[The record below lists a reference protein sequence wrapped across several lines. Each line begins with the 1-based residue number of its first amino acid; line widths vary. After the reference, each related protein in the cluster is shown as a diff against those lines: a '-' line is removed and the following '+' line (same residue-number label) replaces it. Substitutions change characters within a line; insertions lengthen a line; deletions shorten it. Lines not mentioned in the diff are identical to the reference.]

1 MPRLT
6 AISLSIILLA
16 QTLGPTALAAT
27 AETCESKGITYNCVT
42 ERVEAQTI
50 RPVYGAGLEGAT
62 NLSNVAPSYVE
73 WPDQIAPGRTIPK
86 GIHVSAQFE
95 HLAKLYASN
104 VSANASAAEKPYYGT
119 FTSLEQYQFASIHL
133 LQYQVN
139 LSPERVMNGA
149 SDLYFRSPLQWNAN
163 YTGHYVQIRETDNNG
178 NAGTVVAASR
188 YLAAWS
194 EGVSRSSTKDTNDSL
209 VLDGRLYY
217 QLPGLFYSGKVY
229 TIDEFVTTTGT
240 PALALSELWVFI
252 AEGQDIA
259 EDRISTTRMFPGHGP
274 AERTYRPAPDGETA
288 QYFELGWSMR
298 LHTGMGAGGTVN
310 VIKGDPTYTSQ
321 TIRVRYASTAAS
333 LDGSNNPNGNIVD
346 VVIPLRLT
354 QAINVSVTVTPFRS
368 FADRVANNGQGTAAA
383 TSCTWSSA
391 TPITGTINHRCHFTD
406 ANWQGQAGTHWYD
419 VEVQFLLDAG
429 SGCGYAVCG
438 YVMYPVSDETL
449 PDGNKALHVLERS
462 GLGISTSHAV
472 FSQPWVEIREGYQ
485 ETPVDD
491 DRSVNWLTALIGVG
505 EVIVGAGLSFA
516 AIAVAPWF
524 PPVTVPLALLLGSA
538 GIATMSLGFATVYAG
553 TQGLPPSVVL
563 SKDFVDPFVRF
574 GGMLLAGAACGA
586 LLSGA
591 GSLLG
596 AGVGQ
601 SQATVGNPGLQ
612 GARIGAATLGANAL
626 LGAECAAG
634 AALAAGGIDG
644 LMQFAVDLVKI
655 VKAAVEILGLILTD
669 LASFMA
675 EFLGAAA
682 PWVRAAFVLCIVLTA
697 LWFVREALLW
707 VLNLMWPVVQQMTPK
722 ARSHHQRLESTLEA
736 VSVPIWDSIMYYKSW
751 RTYRGRYWRQRF
763 GGMPQ

>member
-6 AISLSIILLA
+6 PIFLSLILLV
-16 QTLGPTALAAT
+16 QILGPTALAAT
-27 AETCESKGITYNCVT
+27 AETCESRGISYNCVT

-62 NLSNVAPSYVE
+62 NLSNVTPSYVE
-73 WPDQIAPGRTIPK
+73 WPDQIAPGRAIPK

-119 FTSLEQYQFASIHL
+119 FTGLEQLQVPSIHL

-188 YLAAWS
+188 YLASWS

-217 QLPGLFYSGKVY
+217 QLHGLFYSGKVY

-240 PALALSELWVFI
+240 PALAMSELWVYI

-259 EDRISTTRMFPGHGP
+259 EDDISTTRMFPGHGP

-288 QYFELGWSMR
+288 QFFELGWSMR

-354 QAINVSVTVTPFRS
+354 QPINVSVTVTPFRS

-406 ANWQGQAGTHWYD
+406 ANWEGQAGTHWYD

-563 SKDFVDPFVRF
+563 SKEFVEPFVRF

-601 SQATVGNPGLQ
+601 SQATVANPGLHS
-612 GARIGAATLGANAL
+612 ARIGAATLGANAL

-655 VKAAVEILGLILTD
+655 VKAAVEVLGLILTD
-669 LASFMA
+669 LASFLA
-675 EFLGAAA
+675 EFFGAAA
-682 PWVRAAFVLCIVLTA
+682 PWVRAAFVLFIVLTA